1 MHRLA
6 HFSVRRQFGTPYH
19 LLMLLH
25 LLTPVNTILRHLTPP
40 HIPLIR
46 SHIPLTQTHF
56 MGYQTTTIGVDRLAR
71 FHYHPHLRP
80 SFMRCYGLR
89 NRQTV
94 PRHSPY
100 RHKALFPHNLLGTT
114 EIRLGRR
121 LARHHHRPYT
131 HQVQA
136 RIRTTQIGLGGR
148 LTRQHHHP
156 HSHSNPAQIRTSAT
170 RLGRGQIRCHRR
182 TYHHRSLVHILLHK
196 AMPIILGHHIIRYH
210 LPLYL
215 HLYLLPKAT
224 PIRLGLLAFP
234 HLPQRGRIHYKKFQV
249 TTQTQ
254 KSSNVQ

>member
-6 HFSVRRQFGTPYH
+6 HYSVRRQFGTPYH
-19 LLMLLH
+19 LLVLNIILH

-40 HIPLIR
+40 HIILLRLTPPHIPHIPR
-46 SHIPLTQTHF
+46 IPSHIPLTQTHF
-56 MGYQTTTIGVDRLAR
+56 MGHQTTTIGVDRLAR

-121 LARHHHRPYT
+121 LAR
-131 HQVQA
+131 
-136 RIRTTQIGLGGR
+136 
-148 LTRQHHHP
+148 QHHHP
-156 HSHSNPAQIRTSAT
+156 HTHSNPARIRTSAT
-170 RLGRGQIRCHRR
+170 RLGRGRIRCHRR
-182 TYHHRSLVHILLHK
+182 MYHRRSLVHILLHK

-234 HLPQRGRIHYKKFQV
+234 NLPQRGRIHYKKFQV